1 MRIGCVP
8 LHSTR
13 SRSADESY
21 DAKQAISM
29 EQFKTSMEG
38 IYSSSVCK
46 ETIDESSMIYK
57 PMQEIIECIVS
68 TVDILKVITPIYNF
82 KAKGT

>member
-1 MRIGCVP
+1 MFR
-8 LHSTR
+8 STPHGAGR
-13 SRSADESY
+13 LMSRN